1 MSLSK
6 VTRNY
11 QITIPSGIR
20 RALHI
25 KVGSLVDFVMDKKQV
40 ILKPKAVIDD
50 NQSWFWSE
58 EWQAAEKEGDGEVE
72 KGEVSP
78 TFQTAEEGI
87 EWLKK

>member
-40 ILKPKAVIDD
+40 ILKPKVVVDD
-50 NQSWFWSE
+50 NQSWFWSQ
-58 EWQAAEKEGDGEVE
+58 EWQAAEKEADRAKKNKDFVSFGSVE
-72 KGEVSP
+72 EM
-78 TFQTAEEGI
+78 
-87 EWLKK
+87 KKHFEK